1 MKLWCRIGAT
11 LYVDDKEADILLS
24 DGSDDTKAKDL
35 LKQLIYDNR
44 FRLDGESYVPE
55 SSVAA
60 FNEEYGKEYAVDDY
74 DYSY

>member
-11 LYVDDKEADILLS
+11 LYINEKEAEILLG
-24 DGSDDTKAKDL
+24 DGSDDTISKDL
-35 LKQLIYDNR
+35 LKRLIYDNR

-60 FNEEYGKEYAVDDY
+60 FNEEYGKDYAVDDY
-74 DYSY
+74 DYNY

>member
-11 LYVDDKEADILLS
+11 LYVDDKEADILLG
-24 DGSDDTKAKDL
+24 DGSDDTKAKEL
-35 LKQLIYDNR
+35 LKQIIYDNR

-60 FNEEYGKEYAVDDY
+60 FNEEYGKDYAVDDY

>member
-11 LYVDDKEADILLS
+11 LYLNEKEADLLLNG
-24 DGSDDTKAKDL
+24 DNNEAKDL
-35 LKQLIYDNR
+35 LKRMIYDNR

-55 SSVAA
+55 SSIEE
-60 FNEEYGKEYAVDDY
+60 FNEMYDKHYQEDEY

>member
-11 LYVDDKEADILLS
+11 LYLNESKADILL
-24 DGSDDTKAKDL
+24 GDDDIKAKDL

-60 FNEEYGKEYAVDDY
+60 FNEEYGKDYAVDDY

>member
-11 LYVDDKEADILLS
+11 LYLNESEADILL
-24 DGSDDTKAKDL
+24 GDDDIKAKDL

-55 SSVAA
+55 FSVAA
-60 FNEEYGKEYAVDDY
+60 FNEEYNKEYAVDDY

>member
-11 LYVDDKEADILLS
+11 LYINEKEAEILL
-24 DGSDDTKAKDL
+24 GDDNAKAKDL
-35 LKQLIYDNR
+35 LKHMIYDNR

-60 FNEEYGKEYAVDDY
+60 FNEEYGKDYAVDDY

>member
-11 LYVDDKEADILLS
+11 LYLNESEADILL
-24 DGSDDTKAKDL
+24 GEDDIKSKDL

-60 FNEEYGKEYAVDDY
+60 FNEEYGKDYAVDDY

>member
-11 LYVDDKEADILLS
+11 LYLNESEADILL
-24 DGSDDTKAKDL
+24 GDDDIKAKDL
-35 LKQLIYDNR
+35 LKRMIYDNR

-55 SSVAA
+55 SSVAV
-60 FNEEYGKEYAVDDY
+60 FNEEYRKEYTVDDY

>member
-11 LYVDDKEADILLS
+11 LYLNESEADTLLG
-24 DGSDDTKAKDL
+24 DDDTKAKDL

-44 FRLDGESYVPE
+44 FRLDGESYIPE

-60 FNEEYGKEYAVDDY
+60 FNEEYGKHYAVDDY